1 MGNQTTQNDIQ
12 LHFLPLTTHICE
24 TNIRYIGTYLQARP
38 YVEAEEIG
46 EEIIDKKLGG
56 NYDVKSMKSIAR
68 VSKLALRCVHISPTD
83 RPSITDVV
91 GGLKEAQIQCPVRW
105 WVDSS
110 KPKDMEWGG
119 ANSNLPPK
127 EYDESKLIT

>member
-68 VSKLALRCVHISPTD
+68 VAKLALRCVHNSPKD
-83 RPSITDVV
+83 RPSITEVV
-91 GGLKEAQIQCPVRW
+91 GELKDAQ
-105 WVDSS
+105 S
-110 KPKDMEWGG
+110 
-119 ANSNLPPK
+119 
-127 EYDESKLIT
+127 